1 MSFLGNL
8 IWIVLCGG
16 LITCLEY
23 LFAGLVLCL
32 TVIFIPF
39 GLQCF
44 KLADLALMPF
54 GRRVVDAR
62 GNAASMLLNIVWFF
76 VAGIWIALTHLFFAV
91 GCAITIIGIPFA
103 VQHLKLVG
111 LGLFPFGKRVVG

>member
-16 LITCLEY
+16 LITCLQY
-23 LFAGLVLCL
+23 LLAGVLLCL

-44 KLADLALMPF
+44 KLADLALLPF
-54 GRRVVDAR
+54 GRRVEDSPS
-62 GNAASMLLNIVWFF
+62 GGASFLLNLIWLIF
-76 VAGIWIALTHLFFAV
+76 AGIWIALTHLFFAV
-91 GCAITIIGIPFA
+91 CCAITIVGLPFA
-103 VQHLKLVG
+103 VQHLKLGG
-111 LGLFPFGKRVVG
+111 LGLAPFGKRVVG